1 MKPDRAKL
9 KIKVLLNKKCSWSL
23 GGGRMIFF
31 LKNDFKGI
39 VAPNTFKVG
48 LEEDGLRLLLVKRRL
63 LCFFS
68 TRTGT
73 GRDFLSLFNF
83 FFKLSNQHDFID
95 VLRQFF
101 IDLAGSEGASQ
112 AMSAGTQLKEGCH
125 INWSLLTLGNAIS

>member
-73 GRDFLSLFNF
+73 GRDFLS
-83 FFKLSNQHDFID
+83 
-95 VLRQFF
+95 
-101 IDLAGSEGASQ
+101 EGASQ